1 MINPAIFREYDIR
14 GVVEKDFDDATVEA
28 VGRAIGTAMRR
39 KGVARA
45 SVGRDVR
52 LSSPHLQEVLVA
64 GLAATGLEV
73 VDIGMVPTPVQ
84 YFSILHLE
92 LGGGVMVT
100 GSHNPIE
107 YNGFKISLHDPKLGL
122 VSMYGADIAALARL
136 IADEDFEKG
145 KGRVVSEDVLPAYIA
160 TLKEKLHFARR
171 LKVVVDAGNGTAGP
185 LAPQLWQDLGMEVIP
200 LYCEP
205 DGRFPNHLPDPT
217 VPKYVV
223 DLQKTVV
230 AHKADLGIGYDG
242 DADRIG
248 AIDDKGQIVFADR
261 LLALFSKQV
270 LAKNPG
276 APIVFDV
283 KCSQALVE
291 FITRY
296 GGKPEMWKT
305 GHSLLKARMKEL
317 HAPLAG
323 EMSGHM
329 FFADDYFGYDDALYA
344 SGRLLQIVA
353 EEGRPL
359 SEVAAEIPHFFATPE
374 IRVACAD
381 EAKFRVVGQLVQ
393 RFKAS
398 YQVIDIDGARVF
410 FGDGW
415 GLVRASNTQPVLVLR
430 FEARSQQRLE
440 QIIELFKKELRA
452 YRQVEFRDE
461 DFAF

>member
-14 GVVEKDFDDATVEA
+14 GVVERDFDDATVEA
-28 VGRAIGTAMRR
+28 VGKAIGTAMRR
-39 KGVARA
+39 KGVARI

-64 GLAATGLEV
+64 GLAATGLDV

-84 YFSILHLE
+84 YFSILHLG

-136 IADEDFEKG
+136 ISDQDFERG
-145 KGRVVSEDVLPAYIA
+145 RGRVVREDVLPAYLA
-160 TLKEKLHFARR
+160 TLKKKLHFARR

-185 LAPQLWQDLGMEVIP
+185 IAPQLWQDLGMEVIP

-223 DLQKTVV
+223 DLQKRVV
-230 AHKADLGIGYDG
+230 GEKADLGIGYDG

-291 FITRY
+291 FIARH

-359 SEVAAEIPHFFATPE
+359 SEIAAEIPHFFATPE
-374 IRVACAD
+374 IRVHCAD
-381 EAKFRVVGQLVQ
+381 EAKFQVVGQLVQ
-393 RFKAS
+393 RFKAN
-398 YQVIDIDGARVF
+398 YQVIDIDGARVL

-430 FEARSQQRLE
+430 FEARSEQRLQ

-452 YRQVEFRDE
+452 YPEVEFRDE

>member
-1 MINPAIFREYDIR
+1 MVNEAIFREYDIR
-14 GVVEKDFDDATVEA
+14 GVVAQDFDDATVEA
-28 VGRAIGTAMRR
+28 VGRAIGTAMCER
-39 KGVARA
+39 KISRI

-52 LSSPHLQEVLVA
+52 LTSEHLQEVLSS
-64 GLAATGLEV
+64 GLVSTGLEV
-73 VDIGMVPTPVQ
+73 IDIGVVPTPVQ
-84 YFSILHLE
+84 YFSIVHLN

-107 YNGFKISLHDPKLGL
+107 YNGFKISVLEPEKGL
-122 VSMYGADIAALARL
+122 ISVYGKEIRQLAAIISQGAFAR
-136 IADEDFEKG
+136 G
-145 KGRVVSEDVLPAYIA
+145 KGRVIRQDVLPAYVR
-160 TLKEKLHFARR
+160 TLKDKLRFTRR

-185 LAPQLWQDLGMEVIP
+185 IAVQLWEDLGMEVVP

-205 DGRFPNHLPDPT
+205 DGRFPHHLPDPT

-223 DLQKTVV
+223 DLQKTVL
-230 AHKADLGIGYDG
+230 AQGADLGIGYDG

-248 AIDDKGQIVFADR
+248 AIDEQGQIVFADR
-261 LLALFSKQV
+261 LLALFSKDV
-270 LAKNPG
+270 LSKRPG

-283 KCSQALVE
+283 KCSQALEE
-291 FITRY
+291 FILRH

-344 SGRLLQIVA
+344 SGRLMQLVA
-353 EEGRPL
+353 NDGRPL
-359 SEVAAEIPHFFATPE
+359 SHIAAEIPHFFATPE
-374 IRVACAD
+374 IRVHCAD
-381 EAKFRVVGQLVQ
+381 KAKFQVVSQLVQ

-398 YQVIDIDGARVF
+398 YEVIDIDGARVK

-430 FEARSQQRLE
+430 FEARTPERLQE
-440 QIIELFKKELRA
+440 IIEVFKSALRD
-452 YRQVEFRDE
+452 YPEVEFSDQ